1 MLLAQAHRG
10 PHGAGTAT
18 WPADTRGEPRLW
30 RRRGRGLR
38 PPSMPAFGL
47 GLGHNLLA
55 IQDASDSALQPMAS
69 HDRRYWIVFN
79 GEIYNFEELRHDLVA
94 EGVAFA
100 STTDTEVL
108 LELWARHGADCL
120 AMLRGMFAFALFDV
134 EQQTL
139 WVARDR
145 LGIKPAYVATWEGGV
160 VVASEL
166 RGVHASGRVARRWN
180 EEALCGFLAAAVNK
194 PDDERTF
201 FEGVREVPA
210 GCLLEI
216 RPERVTSRRY
226 YELPPVGAMTLGLE
240 QLGLLRERFTET
252 TALHLRSLR
261 EVGACVSGGLDSS
274 NIACAVARVQ
284 GRATGSFRSFTF
296 GRPGSLDLEYAR
308 LTTRALGLRHDEVLA
323 PREPALADLVDMVQA
338 CETPNH
344 TWGPINQYLLLRT
357 IAREHGLC
365 VLLDGQGGD
374 EVLSAYPWFVPPVA
388 AFVGARF
395 GEQAGRQLTAAY
407 EAREALP
414 PKVLATVQALYN
426 SSRAWLQGF
435 EGGALQALGLAA
447 DDVLAL
453 PSVRYFLDD
462 TPDWNAMRTH
472 QLLRRELAHFL
483 RHEDRLGMWF
493 SIECRVPFL
502 DHTLVELFGD
512 CDPRFLFHDGYAK
525 YPLRHL
531 FSELPERLRLE
542 TRKSGY
548 WENHAAAPDLVA
560 RVPALVESC
569 AVLRGLVRH
578 PDRLALTPFSAWR
591 FFQIAVLSEDWDASV
606 LRERASPMGRTHIAL
621 DNSPPHHTVT
631 TVTAAGGLADQ
642 APAELLLRGQPLRAR
657 KRFVDGTHRVMA
669 PAETLQRIRPHFGA
683 VGLTRLADVT
693 GLDRV
698 GISTS
703 IAYRPN
709 SPTLSNSSGKGF
721 SRTAAHVSGAME
733 AIELYHGENLRLPV
747 RHTSYAELE
756 QAGDAIPREQLQ
768 LSKGS
773 LFNPHHP
780 EVWVPGWDL
789 VQQREVW
796 APFAQVG
803 MVTHA
808 LQRPQL
814 WMPFPMNSNG
824 LASGNVPI
832 EAICAG
838 LFEVLERDAL
848 ACHMWAHRHADHLYP
863 RVAQETIRFPRV
875 LELLERLRAAHLGV
889 LVDDLTVDTG
899 VPVFMATVYDTTNR
913 HVGMYGGYGAHLDP
927 EVAMIR
933 ALTEAVQSRLIYI
946 AGSRD
951 DYFRHDYLKHHM
963 RDSDDEV
970 SRLENQAAEVDV
982 SALPAGS
989 NATFEEDLVE
999 VLARLQRLGLDRV
1012 LVFDLTHEELGIP
1025 VVRVI
1030 VPGLEG
1036 CSLLQSYARG
1046 PRARAFAEATR
1057 DRQNRAAAGR
1067 LEIQGARS

>member
-1 MLLAQAHRG
+1 
-10 PHGAGTAT
+10 
-18 WPADTRGEPRLW
+18 
-30 RRRGRGLR
+30 
-38 PPSMPAFGL
+38 
-47 GLGHNLLA
+47 
-55 IQDASDSALQPMAS
+55 MAS

-79 GEIYNFEELRHDLVA
+79 GEIYNFEELRQDLVA
-94 EGVAFA
+94 DGAVFTSA
-100 STTDTEVL
+100 TDTEVL
-108 LELWARHGADCL
+108 LELWARRGPECL
-120 AMLRGMFAFALFDV
+120 SSLRGMFAFALFDSGS
-134 EQQTL
+134 QTL

-145 LGIKPAYVATWEGGV
+145 LGIKPVYVACWADGV
-160 VVASEL
+160 AVASEL
-166 RGVHASGRVARRWN
+166 RGVHASGQVPRRWN
-180 EEALCGFLAAAVNK
+180 TDAVRAFLAAGVNK
-194 PDDERTF
+194 PDDEDTF

-216 RPERVTSRRY
+216 RPHALRTHRY
-226 YELPPVGAMTLGLE
+226 YSLPPVGAMTIADGD
-240 QLGLLRERFTET
+240 LGLLRERFTET
-252 TALHLRSLR
+252 VALHLRSLR

-274 NIACAVARVQ
+274 NIACAVARLR
-284 GRATGSFRSFTF
+284 GAASGDFRAFTF
-296 GRPGSLDLEYAR
+296 GSAGSLDVEFAR
-308 LTTRALGLRHDEVLA
+308 LTARTLGLRHFEVAA
-323 PREPALADLVDMVQA
+323 PAHSALDDLVDMVRA

-344 TWGPINQYLLLRT
+344 TWGPLNQYLLLRA
-357 IAREHGLC
+357 IAHEHRLC

-388 AFVGARF
+388 AFVSARF
-395 GEQAGRQLTAAY
+395 GAAQGRLLTSAY

-414 PKVLATVQALYN
+414 RKVLATVQSLYN
-426 SSRAWLQGF
+426 SSTAWVQGF
-435 EGGALQALGLAA
+435 EGGALQALGMTLDEA
-447 DDVLAL
+447 LAL
-453 PSVRYFLDD
+453 PAARYFLNDALS
-462 TPDWNAMRTH
+462 WNEMRAR

-493 SIECRVPFL
+493 SIECRVPFV
-502 DHTLVELFGD
+502 DHTLVELLGD
-512 CDPRFLFHDGYAK
+512 CDPRFLFRDGYAK

-531 FSELPERLRLE
+531 FAELPERLRLE

-548 WENHAAAPDLVA
+548 WENHSAAPDLVA
-560 RVPALVESC
+560 HVPALLESC
-569 AVLRGLVRH
+569 AILRALVKR
-578 PDRLALTPFSAWR
+578 PDRLELTPFAAWR
-591 FFQIAVLSEDWDASV
+591 FFQIAVLSEDWDAGV
-606 LRERASPMGRTHIAL
+606 LREPVPLKGRTDTAL
-621 DNSPPHHTVT
+621 RTTPRDMT
-631 TVTAAGGLADQ
+631 TVEPASASAEQ
-642 APAELLLRGQPLRAR
+642 APDAAVLLRGQRLSAR

-669 PAETLQRIRPHFGA
+669 PAETLERIRPHFPA

-721 SRTAAHVSGAME
+721 SRTAALVSGAME

-747 RHTSYAELE
+747 RRTTYAELE
-756 QAGDAIPREQLQ
+756 RAGDAIPRQRLH
-768 LSKGS
+768 LTKGS
-773 LFNPHHP
+773 LFNPQHP

-808 LQRPQL
+808 QQRPQL

-824 LASGNVPI
+824 LASGNVLI

-848 ACHMWAHRHADHLYP
+848 ACHMMAHRHADHVYP
-863 RVAQETIRFPRV
+863 RVAQETIKFPRV
-875 LELLERLRAAHLGV
+875 LALLERLRDARLGV
-889 LVDDLTVDTG
+889 LLDDLTVDTG

-963 RDSDDEV
+963 RDSEDEV
-970 SRLENQAAEVDV
+970 AGLESQKAQVDV
-982 SALPAGS
+982 SGLQAGS
-989 NATFEEDLVE
+989 NPTFEQDLTD
-999 VLARLQRLGLDRV
+999 VLARLRGIGLDQV
-1012 LVFDLTHEELGIP
+1012 LVFDLTHEELGIS

-1030 VPGLEG
+1030 VPGLEA

-1046 PRARAFAEATR
+1046 PRARAFAESVR
-1057 DRQNRAAAGR
+1057 DRQNRAAASR
-1067 LEIQGARS
+1067 LETQGARP